1 MRHLFSLRF
10 LFSLLSFALVISTA
24 PVQAELPG
32 DSATNASEKEEKAS
46 LSVDEDVEYDVVVY
60 GGTSAGVIAAVQAK
74 KMGKTAIIVA
84 PEKHLGGLSSSGLGA
99 TDSGNRDVIG
109 GLSRD
114 FYHRLWQHYQ
124 DESVWTHQPMPKEK
138 GIPGQGG
145 RGIDNATQT
154 MWVFEP
160 SAAEQ
165 VFEDLI
171 HEYEI
176 PVVREAYLDREA
188 GVHKEDVK
196 IRSIQT
202 LSGCKIKGK
211 MFIDA
216 TYEGDLFA
224 AAGVSYTTG
233 RESNTQYGETLNGR
247 QVGNAIHHQFAGHVD
262 PYIER
267 GNPSSGLLPMV
278 NPPLEGKDGDADT
291 KIQAYCFRMCLTNAP
306 ENRVEIEKPAN
317 YDERDYELLFRSI
330 EAGQK
335 AFCTFSPMPNAKTDS
350 NNNLAVSTDF
360 IGQNYTWPDGSYTE
374 RQSMYKKHLAWQ
386 QGLMWTLR
394 NHPRV
399 PEAIRREFEPWGLSK
414 DEFSDNGHWPY
425 ILYIREG
432 RRMIGDFVVS
442 ERHLRRI
449 DPTPRPVGMGSYNMD
464 SHHIQ
469 RHVMIGED
477 GVATVRNEGDVQVN
491 PGGPY
496 PIDYGALLPKKTE
509 CENLLVPVCVSCTHI
524 AYGSIRMEPV
534 FMLLGQ
540 SAATAACLSLES
552 RIAPQDLPYDQLRER
567 LITDGQVLSWEPQP
581 PKVDVDSQKL
591 TGVVMDNRDAKK
603 IGTWISATSIRPF
616 VDTDYLHDA
625 NESKGEKS
633 VVFEMTVPKSGEY
646 DVQLAYSTH
655 SNRATNIPIEINT
668 GDQKNMVMVNE
679 RIAPP
684 IDHLF
689 VSLGTIS
696 VEKTATI
703 TIGTQDTDGYV
714 IVDAIRLIAQ

>member
-1 MRHLFSLRF
+1 MQHSFPFRLI
-10 LFSLLSFALVISTA
+10 LSIWTFALAIPTA
-24 PVQAELPG
+24 QLQAEAP
-32 DSATNASEKEEKAS
+32 SSNAVEKF
-46 LSVDEDVEYDVVVY
+46 DTQDYDVVIY

-74 KMGKTAIIVA
+74 KMGKTAAIVA

-114 FYHRLWQHYQ
+114 FYHRLWLHYQ
-124 DESVWTHQPMPKEK
+124 NEAIWTFQKMPKEN

-160 SAAEQ
+160 SAAER

-171 HEYEI
+171 REYEI
-176 PVVREAYLDREA
+176 PVFREAYLDREN
-188 GVHKEDVK
+188 GVCKEGSQ
-196 IRSIQT
+196 IRSIQMLDGRLFT
-202 LSGCKIKGK
+202 GK

-224 AAGVSYTTG
+224 AAGISYMVG
-233 RESNTQYGETLNGR
+233 RESNAQYGETLNGR
-247 QVGNAIHHQFAGHVD
+247 QVEHAIYHQFAGPVD
-262 PYIER
+262 PYIEP
-267 GNPSSGLLPMV
+267 GNPTSGLLPMV
-278 NPPLEGKDGDADT
+278 NPPLEGQDGDADS

-317 YDERDYELLFRSI
+317 YDERNYELLFRSI

-350 NNNLAVSTDF
+350 NNNFAVSTDF
-360 IGQNYTWPDGSYTE
+360 IGQNYNWPDGSYTD
-374 RQSMYKKHLAWQ
+374 RQDMYKKHLAWQ

-414 DEFSDNGHWPY
+414 DEFSDNGYWPY
-425 ILYIREG
+425 TLYIREG

-442 ERHLRRI
+442 ERYLRQI
-449 DPTPRPVGMGSYNMD
+449 DPTLRPVGMGSYNMD

-469 RHVMIGED
+469 RHVVIGED

-496 PIDYGALLPKKTE
+496 PIDYGALLPKKAE

-540 SAATAACLSLES
+540 SAATAACMSLDAKV
-552 RIAPQDLPYDQLRER
+552 APQDLPYEMLRER
-567 LITDGQVLSWEPQP
+567 LITDGQVLSWESQP
-581 PKVDVDSQKL
+581 TKVDIDSKKIIG
-591 TGVVMDNRDAKK
+591 TVMDNRDAKK
-603 IGTWISATSIRPF
+603 VGTWISAASIRPF

-633 VVFEMTVPKSGEY
+633 IIFEITVPKPGKY
-646 DVQLAYSTH
+646 DVQMAYSTH
-655 SNRATNIPIEINT
+655 ANRATNIPVEMNIN
-668 GDQKNMVMVNE
+668 GQKNTITVNE
-679 RIAPP
+679 RVVPP
-684 IDHLF
+684 IDGLF
-689 VSLGTIS
+689 VSLGTIA
-696 VEKTATI
+696 VEKNATI
-703 TIGTQDTDGYV
+703 TIGTQDTNGYV
-714 IVDAIRLIAQ
+714 IVDAIRWIAQ